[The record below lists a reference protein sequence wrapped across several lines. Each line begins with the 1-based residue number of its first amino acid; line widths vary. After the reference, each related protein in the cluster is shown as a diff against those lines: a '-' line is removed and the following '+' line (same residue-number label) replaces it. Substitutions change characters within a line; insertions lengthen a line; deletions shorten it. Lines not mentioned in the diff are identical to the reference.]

1 MTTSLTPVDLGLTPE
16 PITAR
21 RKDPPAVHVR
31 VRLDSQL
38 RALLAHEAGTKSGV
52 DPEDLHQM
60 RVTIRRLRAAV
71 NADGAGLGDA
81 ASPLQLEL
89 KWLGNVLGPVR
100 DLDVQ
105 LDRLRTEAAGFE
117 DTERAAV
124 ERLLGGLIKQR
135 RAARRRMLAA
145 MRTQRYSDL
154 LTALAAATASAPS
167 AEAPVGTDG
176 STPAVVSVIYKP
188 YRKLFKAVEA
198 LGEDPPDDDLHALRI
213 KGKRLRYAAELVGA
227 AGREPVKNLIKAT
240 KAFQEVLGEHQDA
253 AVAEETIR
261 RLLADHEDPEVTFV
275 AGRLVEREHARR
287 LAYRSQWRE
296 KWDAVAAFA
305 PEFHR
310 KAT

>member
-1 MTTSLTPVDLGLTPE
+1 MTLTPAELGLPVE
-16 PITAR
+16 PATAR

-71 NADGAGLGDA
+71 NADGAGLGDVA
-81 ASPLQLEL
+81 PPLQLEL
-89 KWLGNVLGPVR
+89 KWLGNALGPVR

-117 DTERAAV
+117 DNERAAV
-124 ERLLGGLIKQR
+124 ERLLSGLVNERK
-135 RAARRRMLAA
+135 AARRRMLSA
-145 MRTQRYSDL
+145 MRTKRYAEL
-154 LTALAAATASAPS
+154 LTSLAAATASKPIS
-167 AEAPVGTDG
+167 EAVSSDNGKA
-176 STPAVVSVIYKP
+176 PAVVSVIYKP
-188 YRKLFKAVEA
+188 YRKLFKAVSA
-198 LGEDPPDDDLHALRI
+198 LGQDPPDEQLHALRI
-213 KGKRLRYAAELVGA
+213 KGKRLRYAAELVGS
-227 AGREPVKNLIKAT
+227 AGKEPVKQLIKAT

-261 RLLADHEDPEVTFV
+261 RLLEGQEEPAVIFV

-287 LAYRSQWRE
+287 LAYRAQWRDN
-296 KWDAVAAFA
+296 WDAVAALADHFS
-305 PEFHR
+305 
-310 KAT
+310 